1 MKLSRGP
8 SRASR
13 WCPNALCKGL
23 FLAPVLL
30 RASARRRSGVES
42 WSVSNAHRLTLPAS
56 VAGLSSYSRWPC
68 NAASDEPN
76 DSINQSLVPSLIS
89 PSSPQALT
97 LASIA
102 GPRSRLI
109 SQDFRH
115 SSNVWPSHF
124 RFHPDH
130 TRYSPLLLLPAALAC
145 TALRR
150 GSTYEMGLF
159 HVSPDCHPWLA

>member
-1 MKLSRGP
+1 MHCA
-8 SRASR
+8 RA
-13 WCPNALCKGL
+13 C
-23 FLAPVLL
+23 FLRLYY
-30 RASARRRSGVES
+30 SARLPDDGVV
-42 WSVSNAHRLTLPAS
+42 WSPGPFLMPTGSLCRPRWLDSRHILAGHVTQHPMNQTTQSINPLCPAS
-56 VAGLSSYSRWPC
+56 
-68 NAASDEPN
+68 
-76 DSINQSLVPSLIS
+76 IS

-130 TRYSPLLLLPAALAC
+130 TRYSPLLLLPAALAW

>member
-97 LASIA
+97 LGLYCWAPLSTHIARLSPQLKCLAKPFPLSSRSYPLFAASA
-102 GPRSRLI
+102 SACGLSLHGTAPRI
-109 SQDFRH
+109 D
-115 SSNVWPSHF
+115 V
-124 RFHPDH
+124 
-130 TRYSPLLLLPAALAC
+130 
-145 TALRR
+145 
-150 GSTYEMGLF
+150 
-159 HVSPDCHPWLA
+159 